1 MAVKVQAV
9 ELTFNEKAS
18 RFYTGQVKFWKRV
31 NRTRLAGF
39 GIFTTLFCI
48 FLALLADFIS
58 PYDPFYQDY
67 AVVLNAPS
75 WLLYKYDGIGQ
86 LLQNL
91 FVYRQHWM
99 GVDDLGRD
107 IMARIIHGSRVS
119 LEVGIVAVGV
129 GAGAGVI
136 LGLIAGWFSGI
147 WDEII
152 MRAMDA
158 VWSFPA
164 LVLALAITAALGPSI
179 GNAMI
184 AIGVTLMPYFARLTR
199 GSALSIRERDF
210 VMAGRVIGASDLRM
224 IFLYILPNALAPVIV
239 QASLNIAGAILTEAS
254 LSFLGLGVRPPTPS
268 WGGMLRVGYQYM
280 EVAPWLALFPG
291 FAIFVVVLGFNF
303 FGDGLRMALDPR
315 LWQRGTA

>member
-1 MAVKVQAV
+1 MAVRVQAV
-9 ELTFNEKAS
+9 ELTFGEKLN
-18 RFYTGQVKFWKRV
+18 RFWVGQVKFWKRV
-31 NRTRLAGF
+31 NKTRLAGF
-39 GIFTTLFCI
+39 GIFTTIVVI
-48 FLALLADFIS
+48 FLALTADFIS

-67 AVVLNAPS
+67 SVVLTGPS
-75 WLLYKYDGIGQ
+75 SKHLL
-86 LLQNL
+86 
-91 FVYRQHWM
+91 

-119 LEVGIVAVGV
+119 IEVGVVAVGV
-129 GAGAGVI
+129 GAGMGI
-136 LGLIAGWFSGI
+136 LLGLLAGWFSGAT
-147 WDEII
+147 DEII
-152 MRAMDA
+152 MRVMDA
-158 VWSFPA
+158 VWSFPN

-184 AIGVTLMPYFARLTR
+184 AIGVTLMPYFSRLVR

-210 VMAGRVIGASDLRM
+210 VMAGRVIGASDARM
-224 IFLYILPNALAPVIV
+224 ILLYILPNALAPVIV

-280 EVAPWLALFPG
+280 EVAPWLAFFPG
-291 FAIFVVVLGFNF
+291 IAIFVTVLGFNF

>member
-1 MAVKVQAV
+1 MAVRVEAV
-9 ELTFNEKAS
+9 ELTFSEKLN
-18 RFYTGQVKFWKRV
+18 RFWVGQIKFWQRV
-31 NRTRLAGF
+31 NKTRLAGF
-39 GIFTTLFCI
+39 GIFTTIVVIL
-48 FLALLADFIS
+48 LAITADFIS

-67 AVVLNAPS
+67 SVVLAGPS
-75 WLLYKYDGIGQ
+75 SAHLL
-86 LLQNL
+86 
-91 FVYRQHWM
+91 

-107 IMARIIHGSRVS
+107 ILSRIIHGSRVS
-119 LEVGIVAVGV
+119 LEVGIIAVGV
-129 GAGAGVI
+129 GAGVGVI
-136 LGLIAGWFSGI
+136 LGLISGWFGGAL
-147 WDEII
+147 DEII

-184 AIGVTLMPYFARLTR
+184 AIGVTLMPYFSRLTR
-199 GSALSIRERDF
+199 GSALSIKERDF
-210 VMAGRVIGASDLRM
+210 VMAGRVIGASDMRM
-224 IFLYILPNALAPVIV
+224 ILLYILPNALAPVIV
-239 QASLNIAGAILTEAS
+239 QASLNIAGAILTEAA

-280 EVAPWLALFPG
+280 EVAPWLAVFPG
-291 FAIFVVVLGFNF
+291 IAIFFTVLGFNF